1 MKSNNPMLFLYSAFW
16 KFSKSNHK
24 KVIIYTILSIIANTV
39 LIISPLLISQILNLI
54 QASGVNESNIFTII
68 SLLGFYLVLDIL
80 FWLFHWPSR
89 VIERENA
96 FIVRA
101 NYKEFLM
108 KNIAMLPVSW
118 HAENHSGDINDKID
132 KSSNALFLFSGDT
145 FTIIGPTISFILS
158 IIMLLFIYP
167 ASIIIIF
174 PIFLIAIFVS
184 MKFDKILIKQYTQL
198 NKSENHI
205 AEKIIDALTNIF
217 TVIILRIERQ
227 VNKSINLAINS
238 PKNVYYEN
246 IKLNETK
253 WMCMSILGASMVLL
267 VLSLYLFN
275 SLLSGVILI
284 GTIYLL
290 FDYSQKIRNI
300 FYQFTL
306 RYGILTQ
313 QMTAV
318 KNIDPII
325 TAFEKKKKVKRFK
338 LNDWKQ
344 IRIKGL
350 NFSYYRDNKENDDD
364 LHLNKVSF
372 NIDNGER
379 IAFVG
384 ESGSGKSTMLKLLRG
399 LYTPNKGEVFVDD
412 FHLKNF
418 FKQINYKISLIPQEP
433 EIFKNTIKYNITLGA
448 KYRKDHID
456 EVCKLACFDKIVN
469 KLPQNYETNVGEKGA
484 KLSGGEKQRL
494 ALARGILASENKE
507 IILLD
512 EPTSSIDAENELIIY
527 NNLFKKFDEK
537 TIISTI
543 HRLHLLHLF
552 DRIVFF
558 KNGRIIAIGT
568 LNEVLENPDFKALW
582 DKSRSK

>member
-1 MKSNNPMLFLYSAFW
+1 MKSNNPLLFLYSNFW
-16 KFSKSNHK
+16 KFSKGNHK
-24 KVIIYTILSIIANTV
+24 KVIIYTIFSVIANTI

-54 QASGVNESNIFTII
+54 QSFGINESNIFIII
-68 SLLGFYLVLDIL
+68 SLLGFYLVLDVV
-80 FWLFHWPSR
+80 FWIFHWPSR
-89 VIERENA
+89 VIERQNA
-96 FIVRA
+96 FFVRA

-118 HAENHSGDINDKID
+118 HSDNHSGEINDKID
-132 KSSNALFLFSGDT
+132 KSSNALFLFSGET
-145 FTIIGPTISFILS
+145 FLIIGPIISFILS
-158 IIMLLFIYP
+158 MAMLLFIYP
-167 ASIIIIF
+167 ASILIIF
-174 PIFLIAIFVS
+174 PIFLIAIFIS
-184 MKFDKILIKQYTQL
+184 MKFDKILIKQYVQL

-205 AEKIIDALTNIF
+205 AEKIIDSLTNIF
-217 TVIILRIERQ
+217 TVIILRIEKP
-227 VNKSINLAINS
+227 VNKAINQAIQN
-238 PKNVYYEN
+238 PKNVYFEN

-253 WMCMSILGASMVLL
+253 WMFMSILGALMVLL

-275 SLLSGVILI
+275 SLINGVILI

-318 KNIDPII
+318 KNIDSII
-325 TAFEKKKKVKRFK
+325 MAFEKKKKFKRFK

-344 IRIKGL
+344 IRISGL
-350 NFSYYRDNKENDDD
+350 NFSYHGVNKENDDD

-372 NIDNGER
+372 NINNGER

-399 LYTPNKGEVFVDD
+399 LYTPNRGEIFVDN
-412 FHLKNF
+412 FLLKNF

-448 KYRKDHID
+448 KYRKDHINI
-456 EVCKLACFDKIVN
+456 VSKLACFDKIVN
-469 KLPQNYETNVGEKGA
+469 KLPRRYETIVGEKGA
-484 KLSGGEKQRL
+484 NLSGGEKQRL

-512 EPTSSIDAENELIIY
+512 EPTSSIDSENELIIY
-527 NNLFKKFDEK
+527 HNLFSHFNDK

-543 HRLHLLHLF
+543 HRLHLLKLF

>member
-1 MKSNNPMLFLYSAFW
+1 MKSNNPLLFLYSNFW
-16 KFSKSNHK
+16 KFSKGNHK
-24 KVIIYTILSIIANTV
+24 KVIIYTIFSVIANTI

-54 QASGVNESNIFTII
+54 QSFGINESNIFIII
-68 SLLGFYLVLDIL
+68 SLLGFYLVLDVV
-80 FWLFHWPSR
+80 FWIFHWPSR
-89 VIERENA
+89 VIERQNA
-96 FIVRA
+96 FFVRA

-118 HAENHSGDINDKID
+118 HSDNHSGEINDKID
-132 KSSNALFLFSGDT
+132 KSSNALFLFSGET
-145 FTIIGPTISFILS
+145 FLIIGPIISFILS
-158 IIMLLFIYP
+158 MAMLLFIYP
-167 ASIIIIF
+167 ASILIIF
-174 PIFLIAIFVS
+174 PIFLIAIFIS
-184 MKFDKILIKQYTQL
+184 MKFDKILIKQYVQL

-205 AEKIIDALTNIF
+205 AEKIIDSLTNIF
-217 TVIILRIERQ
+217 TVIILRIEKP
-227 VNKSINLAINS
+227 VNKAINQAIQN
-238 PKNVYYEN
+238 PKNVYFEN

-253 WMCMSILGASMVLL
+253 WMFMSILGASMVLL

-275 SLLSGVILI
+275 SLINGVILI

-318 KNIDPII
+318 KNIDSII
-325 TAFEKKKKVKRFK
+325 MAFEKKKKFKRFK

-344 IRIKGL
+344 IRISGL
-350 NFSYYRDNKENDDD
+350 NFSYHGVNKENDDD

-372 NIDNGER
+372 NINNGER

-399 LYTPNKGEVFVDD
+399 LYTPNRGEIFVDN
-412 FHLKNF
+412 FLLKNF

-448 KYRKDHID
+448 KYRKDHINI
-456 EVCKLACFDKIVN
+456 VSKLACFDKIVN
-469 KLPQNYETNVGEKGA
+469 KLPRRYETIVGEKGA
-484 KLSGGEKQRL
+484 NLSGGEKQRL

-512 EPTSSIDAENELIIY
+512 EPTSSIDSENELIIY
-527 NNLFKKFDEK
+527 HNLFSHFNDK

-543 HRLHLLHLF
+543 HRLHLLKLF

>member
-1 MKSNNPMLFLYSAFW
+1 MKSNNPLLFLYSNFW
-16 KFSKSNHK
+16 KFSKGNHK
-24 KVIIYTILSIIANTV
+24 KVIIYTIFSVIANTI

-54 QASGVNESNIFTII
+54 QSFGINESNIFIII
-68 SLLGFYLVLDIL
+68 SLLGFYLVLDVV
-80 FWLFHWPSR
+80 FWIFHWPSR
-89 VIERENA
+89 VIERQNA
-96 FIVRA
+96 FFVRA

-118 HAENHSGDINDKID
+118 HSDNHSGEINDKID
-132 KSSNALFLFSGDT
+132 KSSNALFLFSGET
-145 FTIIGPTISFILS
+145 FLIIGPIISFILS
-158 IIMLLFIYP
+158 MAMLLFIYP
-167 ASIIIIF
+167 ASILIIF
-174 PIFLIAIFVS
+174 PIFLIAIFIS
-184 MKFDKILIKQYTQL
+184 MKFDKILIKQYVQL

-205 AEKIIDALTNIF
+205 AEKIIDSLTNIF
-217 TVIILRIERQ
+217 TVIILRIEKP
-227 VNKSINLAINS
+227 VNKAINQAIQN
-238 PKNVYYEN
+238 PKNVYFEN

-253 WMCMSILGASMVLL
+253 WMFMSILGALMVLL

-275 SLLSGVILI
+275 SLINGVILI

-318 KNIDPII
+318 KNIDSII
-325 TAFEKKKKVKRFK
+325 MAFEKKKKFKRFK

-344 IRIKGL
+344 IRISGL
-350 NFSYYRDNKENDDD
+350 NFSYHGINKENDDD

-372 NIDNGER
+372 NINNGER

-399 LYTPNKGEVFVDD
+399 LYTPNRGEIFVDN
-412 FHLKNF
+412 FLLKNF

-448 KYRKDHID
+448 KYRKDHINI
-456 EVCKLACFDKIVN
+456 VSKLACFDKIVN
-469 KLPQNYETNVGEKGA
+469 KLPRRYETIVGEKGA
-484 KLSGGEKQRL
+484 NLSGGEKQRL

-512 EPTSSIDAENELIIY
+512 EPTSSIDSENELIIY
-527 NNLFKKFDEK
+527 HNLFSHFNDK

-543 HRLHLLHLF
+543 HRLHLLKLF